1 MEILFTGEI
10 QYRIIELRT
19 AWEVAL
25 HSSIVH
31 SSLDYL
37 DFSTQIFTQEGFRK
51 FHNSWREILY
61 RFHLDLPKG
70 LETNLKKEFARD
82 LPKCFAEMSNE
93 NALHLEGFY
102 VEYDLYSINLAR
114 DVVSTIESAVDKV
127 GMVRRYTE
135 IFQIHFSD
143 VMDDD
148 NLCLVTYMYDR
159 ILLLLYES
167 NCTDSDLVVDFIHSL
182 DFHQW
187 FLERENPILLRYV
200 LKHMQIKRHDIRDY
214 SPMAPV
220 FHCFQ
225 NSFYG
230 NVRPLLEYGID
241 PDLDVFDFEAFGVL
255 ETKLRAVLGIGMIS
269 ERRAY
274 LLSIFCLVYRNRTR
288 DGIHEAH
295 TVFWR
300 TVPDPYPTCPEI
312 CVIFRGSFRQSRLNR
327 MGEMAASLSDEGTE
341 HIMSK
346 GTPRSLR
353 HLSRTVVRDCLNLN
367 YQLPGGI
374 WHLDIPKH
382 LKHYLNLE
390 I

>member
-1 MEILFTGEI
+1 MEILFTDEI

-37 DFSTQIFTQEGFRK
+37 DFSTQTFTQEGFRK
-51 FHNSWREILY
+51 LHNSWREILY
-61 RFHLDLPKG
+61 RFHLDLPK
-70 LETNLKKEFARD
+70 
-82 LPKCFAEMSNE
+82 
-93 NALHLEGFY
+93 EGFY
-102 VEYDLYSINLAR
+102 VEYDLYSINLAP
-114 DVVSTIESAVDKV
+114 DVVRTIESAVDKV

-167 NCTDSDLVVDFIHSL
+167 NCTNSDLVVDFIHSL

-220 FHCFQ
+220 FNCFQ
-225 NSFYG
+225 NSVYG
-230 NVRPLLEYGID
+230 NVRPLLVYGID
-241 PDLDVFDFEAFGVL
+241 PGFDIVDIEDFGVL
-255 ETKLRAVLGIGMIS
+255 ETELRTVLRIGMIS

-274 LLSIFCLVYRNRTR
+274 LLSLFCLVYRNRTR

-312 CVIFRGSFRQSRLNR
+312 CMIFRGAFRQSRLIR
-327 MGEMAASLSDEGTE
+327 MREMAASLSDEGTE